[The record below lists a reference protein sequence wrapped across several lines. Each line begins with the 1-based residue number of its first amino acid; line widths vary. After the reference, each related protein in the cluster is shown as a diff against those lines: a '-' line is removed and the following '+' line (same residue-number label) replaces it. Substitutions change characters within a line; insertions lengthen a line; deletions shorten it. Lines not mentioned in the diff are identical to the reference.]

1 MDLALPLS
9 PAHSTGVFAMVR
21 RQVFRLIVLAL
32 PPSMVWS
39 ADSIIVD
46 VKHPGPAISP
56 LLFGH
61 NLEHTRYSVWR
72 GLSAEMLANRKFA
85 GSVTADG
92 PDPTKTVRGK
102 PGADGVA
109 AHWYAINSIDAEFAA
124 DTTTIFVGRQSQRI
138 KVRGRT
144 RGGIGQRGLF
154 LQGGRDYEVGLWTK
168 AERDLAIT
176 VQLADETGRQVY
188 AEKTLSIASGPWR
201 YAVCRLAATRTDRA
215 AKMEISF
222 DGPGSLW
229 LGAASFLP
237 SDHLRGLRRDVVALL
252 KEMSVPLL
260 RWPGG
265 NFTRDYRWQDGLLPV
280 DLRPPIPITWHE
292 TQPFADNLDAHE
304 IGTDEFL
311 ALCRELG
318 AEPTIS
324 LNLDPKLTPPSD
336 AAAWVQYCNGPADS
350 EWGKVRAARGQV
362 EPYRVR
368 FWSLG
373 NEVWGGWM
381 GGVHSD
387 AKTYAERIGRYAAA
401 MKTADPSIQL
411 IASGL
416 WGDWDAQVLPSAVGH
431 IDLISEHDYAPEG
444 KAHVAC
450 PEASELARL
459 ESVPSGSLLTR
470 LRAVRQAADRI
481 PQGQHLGIAFD
492 EWNVWHDWFIRPLQ
506 HTWSVGPIDGR
517 YAATMLNL
525 LCREAVSLKLSMA
538 AFFEPVNEGAID
550 VQPGSARLTSVG
562 QVFSLYR
569 AHQGN
574 RLLSAKISRDPSAI
588 DVCASVER
596 SGRIAVLTIV
606 NHDLSGPRQ
615 ISISL
620 AGQAGIRS
628 ATVRVLSAAG
638 LETDRRLDDRTERTE
653 IVRGAASVILPRFSV
668 ALVRLELP

>member
-1 MDLALPLS
+1 MDVALPVN
-9 PAHSTGVFAMVR
+9 PGRTTGVFAMVR
-21 RQVFRLIVLAL
+21 RQLFRLIVLAV
-32 PPSMVWS
+32 PPSLVWS
-39 ADSIIVD
+39 ADALVVD

-72 GLSAEMLANRKFA
+72 GLSAQMLANRKFA
-85 GSVTADG
+85 GSVSADG
-92 PDPTKTVRGK
+92 PDATKTVRGG

-109 AHWYAINSIDAEFAA
+109 AHWYGINTVEAEFAT
-124 DTTTIFVGRQSQRI
+124 DTTTVFVGRQSQRI

-154 LQGGRDYEVGLWTK
+154 LQAGKEYEVGIWVK
-168 AERDLAIT
+168 AERDLTIT

-201 YAVCRLAATRTDRA
+201 HALCTLAPTRTDPA
-215 AKMEISF
+215 AKFEILL

-229 LGAASFLP
+229 LGAASVLP

-318 AEPTIS
+318 AEPSIS
-324 LNLDPKLTPPSD
+324 LNLDPMLTPPAN

-350 EWGKVRAARGQV
+350 EWGKLRAARGHA

-381 GGVHSD
+381 GGVHCD
-387 AKTYAERIGRYAAA
+387 PKTYAERIGLYAPA
-401 MKTADPSIQL
+401 MKQADPSIRL

-416 WGDWDAQVLPSAVGH
+416 WGDWDAQVLRDAVGH

-444 KAHVAC
+444 NAHVGR
-450 PEASELARL
+450 PGPSELARL

-470 LRAVRQAADRI
+470 LRAVRQAADRF
-481 PQGQHLGIAFD
+481 PQGHRLGIAFD
-492 EWNVWHDWFIRPLQ
+492 EWNVWHDWFIKPAQ
-506 HTWSVGPIDGR
+506 HTWSVGPIDGL
-517 YAATMLNL
+517 YTATMLNL
-525 LCREAVSLKLSMA
+525 LCRESAPLKLSMA

-569 AHQGN
+569 AHHAN
-574 RLLSAKISRDPSAI
+574 RLLSATISGDRSAI

-615 ISISL
+615 IAISL

-628 ATVRVLSAAG
+628 ATVSVLSAAG
-638 LETDRRLDDRTERTE
+638 LEANRRLDDRAERAE
-653 IVRGAASVILPRFSV
+653 ITRGAASVILPRFSV